1 MSNGDVGSLALLL
14 YSLFLLI
21 NLLFHCLLW
30 YHNTRTNKGL
40 KGDFMF
46 DIDDELKKLP
56 DQPGVYI
63 MKDGNGEIIYVGKAI
78 SLKKRVRQYF
88 QSSRNNPPK
97 VNAMV
102 KHIHEFEYIIVDNEV
117 EALILEA
124 NLIKKHKPKYNILL
138 RDDKQY
144 PYIKVTTNERYPR
157 VIKTRRVLKD
167 GAKYFGPY
175 PSAYAVNDTIDI
187 IRNLYPIRTCNKNF
201 EKQNR
206 ITRPC
211 LNYYIG
217 RCLGPCQGNV
227 DEEKY
232 MEMIDEII
240 MFLSGKEDKL
250 IEIIEEKMKKASE
263 NLDFESAA
271 KYRDQINSLNIIL
284 EKQKMVS
291 SNIIDQDVIGM
302 AKGID
307 EVCIQIFFIRAGKI
321 IGREHFILSDT
332 FNEDRK
338 EILSSFIKQF
348 YLGTAYIPKEIFIE
362 DEIDDMEA
370 VSKWLTEKRGNKVTL
385 RVPKRGEKSKLM
397 EMVRKNAMDML
408 SQHGDKFLRKQREE
422 ENALEQLK
430 FVLGIDNIP
439 NRIEAY
445 DISNISGVLSV
456 GSMVVF
462 EQGRPKKS
470 DYRRFK
476 IQTVTTPDDYKSM
489 EEVIKRRFIRGLK
502 EKEII
507 KENKIELKGFS
518 AFPDLIMMDGGKG
531 QVNIALKVLKE
542 LGLNIPV
549 CGLVKD
555 DTHNTR
561 GIIFNNREIK
571 LEESSAGFRLIYKIQ
586 EEAHR
591 FAISYHRS
599 LRSKKMFK
607 SELDDIKGIGEKRKR
622 ELLKHFHT
630 IDNIKK
636 ASIEELAQV
645 DSMNRSVAEDL
656 FNYFNR
662 NEER

>member
-1 MSNGDVGSLALLL
+1 
-14 YSLFLLI
+14 
-21 NLLFHCLLW
+21 
-30 YHNTRTNKGL
+30 
-40 KGDFMF
+40 MF
-46 DIDDELKKLP
+46 NIDEELKKLP
-56 DQPGVYI
+56 DEPGVYI
-63 MKDGNGEIIYVGKAI
+63 MKDEDGQIIYVGKAI
-78 SLKKRVRQYF
+78 SLKNRVRQYF

-102 KHIHEFEYIIVDNEV
+102 KHIREFEYIIVDNEV

-144 PYIKVTTNERYPR
+144 PYIKVTTNEPFPR
-157 VIKTRRVLKD
+157 VIKTRNVLKD

-175 PSAYAVNDTIDI
+175 PSAYAVNDTLDI

-201 EKQNR
+201 EKEG
-206 ITRPC
+206 IKTRPC

-227 DEEKY
+227 NEKKY
-232 MEMIDEII
+232 MDMIDEII

-250 IEIIEEKMKKASE
+250 IEVIEEKMKNASE
-263 NLDFESAA
+263 NLDFENAA

-302 AKGID
+302 ARGVN
-307 EVCIQIFFIRAGKI
+307 EVCIQVFFIRAGKI
-321 IGREHFILSDT
+321 VGREHFILSDT

-348 YLGTAYIPKEIFIE
+348 YLGTACVPKEIFIE
-362 DEIDDMEA
+362 EEIEDIEA
-370 VSKWLTEKRGNKVTL
+370 VSKWLSEKRGNKVIL
-385 RVPKRGEKSKLM
+385 RVPKRGEKSQLM
-397 EMVRKNAMDML
+397 DMVRKNAMDML
-408 SQHGDKFLRKQREE
+408 NQHGDKFLRRQRQE
-422 ENALEQLK
+422 ENGLEQLK
-430 FVLGIDNIP
+430 FVLGLENIP
-439 NRIEAY
+439 YRIEAY

-462 EQGRPKKS
+462 EQARPKKS

-502 EKEII
+502 EKEIM
-507 KENKIELKGFS
+507 KENNIEIKGFS
-518 AFPDLIMMDGGKG
+518 VFPDLIMIDGGKG
-531 QVNIALKVLKE
+531 QVNIALNVLEE
-542 LGLNIPV
+542 LNLDIPV

-555 DTHNTR
+555 EFHNTR
-561 GIIFNNREIK
+561 GIIYNNREIN
-571 LEESSAGFRLIYKIQ
+571 LEEDSAGFRLIYKIQ

-607 SELDDIKGIGEKRKR
+607 SELDDIRGIGEKRKK
-622 ELLKHFHT
+622 ELLKHFYS

-636 ASIEELAQV
+636 ASVEELAQV
-645 DSMNRSVAEDL
+645 KSMNRKVAEDL
-656 FNYFNR
+656 YNHFNKNK
-662 NEER
+662 ER